1 MNLSVK
7 EINAHGEGVE
17 EERWREGIKRA
28 DGGRRKPARNLVADN
43 SLKKPAVRAEEGAQ
57 GAFDVPLSCR

>member
-1 MNLSVK
+1 MGLFVK
-7 EINAHGEGVE
+7 EINTHGEGGK

-28 DGGRRKPARNLVADN
+28 DGGRIKPARDLVADN